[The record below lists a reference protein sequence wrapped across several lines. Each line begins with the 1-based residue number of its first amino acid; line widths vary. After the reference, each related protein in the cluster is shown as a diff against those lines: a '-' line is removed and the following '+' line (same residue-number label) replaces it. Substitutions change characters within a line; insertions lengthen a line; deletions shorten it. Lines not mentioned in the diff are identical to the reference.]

1 MYVRICRSNSC
12 RFWKV
17 GSPRQVR
24 RPSITENNELT
35 SPPEKVDAAAF
46 VKNCV
51 AVVAVE
57 LPAQGE
63 PIRPANWFSKN
74 GWTAGFCPAASAAA
88 TASYACAN
96 DSFDAASTKKY
107 GAELKFTPSGN
118 LSDHRPVQPISTII
132 FPGISRWIV
141 KSPARLRPT
150 FVFGSSWKL
159 NSSPNGVLGTTGMLT
174 EGTVGTGR
182 FPSTPTRNDEA
193 PGLPV
198 PAAALQPVPGAP
210 EALHNGAPTLIVCAN
225 PTPNIGMMTLWTV
238 FMRS

>member
-35 SPPEKVDAAAF
+35 SPPVKVDAAAF

-63 PIRPANWFSKN
+63 PIRLANWFSKN

-132 FPGISRWIV
+132 FPGIRAGS
-141 KSPARLRPT
+141 LNRPRG
-150 FVFGSSWKL
+150 FVRPLYSDRPGS
-159 NSSPNGVLGTTGMLT
+159 
-174 EGTVGTGR
+174 
-182 FPSTPTRNDEA
+182 
-193 PGLPV
+193 
-198 PAAALQPVPGAP
+198 
-210 EALHNGAPTLIVCAN
+210 
-225 PTPNIGMMTLWTV
+225 
-238 FMRS
+238 

>member
-1 MYVRICRSNSC
+1 MYVRIWRSNSC
-12 RFWKV
+12 RFWNV
-17 GSPRQVR
+17 VSPRQVR
-24 RPSITENNELT
+24 RPSITENSELT
-35 SPPEKVDAAAF
+35 SPPVKFEAAAF

-57 LPAQGE
+57 VPAQGE
-63 PIRPANWFSKN
+63 PTRPANWFSKK
-74 GWTAGFCPAASAAA
+74 GWVAGVCPAASAAA

-96 DSFDAASTKKY
+96 DCFDAWSTKKY
-107 GAELKFTPSGN
+107 GAELKFTPCGN
-118 LSDHRPVQPISTII
+118 LSDHRPVQPISTIM

-141 KSPARLRPT
+141 KSPARLRPIL
-150 FVFGSSWKL
+150 VFGSSWKL
-159 NSSPNGVLGTTGMLT
+159 NSSPNGFGTTGMLT

-198 PAAALQPVPGAP
+198 PAAALQPAPGAP

-225 PTPNIGMMTLWTV
+225 PTPNIGMITL
-238 FMRS
+238 